1 MSRGDN
7 RRRTAVESE
16 YTEEDDEYLEG
27 VEDDDEEDDDG
38 NVTFGEDDFSEA
50 ALLSRSPPGLGA
62 LRSRRNQTS
71 GGGVGGDRE
80 SAGAGVGASSGRSSG
95 RARP

>member
-7 RRRTAVESE
+7 GRRTAVESE

-27 VEDDDEEDDDG
+27 VEDDDEVEDDG

-50 ALLSRSPPGLGA
+50 ALLSRSPTGSGS
-62 LRSRRNQTS
+62 LRSRRNNTTS
-71 GGGVGGDRE
+71 GGE
-80 SAGAGVGASSGRSSG
+80 SGEAGVGASSGRSSG
-95 RARP
+95 HAVP